1 MLLGKVIM
9 HINPATIKCSATKSQ
24 ASQMPT
30 EDSTL

>member
-1 MLLGKVIM
+1 MLLGKAIM

-24 ASQMPT
+24 ASQMP